1 MVSVVVDH
9 QDSPLLS
16 FDLEP
21 SIGILECGQSLGD
34 LFEGDLELEAGRRG
48 GHGIQDAVQS
58 RYLQAN
64 RAETLPVTLQ
74 RITRAEVFKLNVGGR
89 HVCLTAEAV
98 GYNAPLDARY
108 DGLHVR
114 IFEAQNGGAIEGYLV
129 GERHK
134 CLLDLRE
141 IGVMVQVL
149 SVDVRDHGNS
159 GAQFQK
165 GAVAF
170 VSLGHQKVPFSKPGV
185 AADSIQPPPDDDRGI
200 VARVTEDGRN
210 HRRGG
215 GLPMTS
221 SHCDSV
227 FETHELGQHFRS
239 RDYGDLPLFGFHAF
253 DIVGA
258 HC

>member
-1 MVSVVVDH
+1 MVEGASKLFFQCPGARVAVGLEDYNNAAVGGSARGAERREDLGRVVSVVVDH

-34 LFEGDLELEAGRRG
+34 LCEGDIELERG
-48 GHGIQDAVQS
+48 GRGGDGIQDAVQS

-64 RAETLPVTLQ
+64 RAETLSITPQ

-89 HVCLTAEAV
+89 QVSLAAEAV
-98 GYNAPLDARY
+98 GHNTPLDSGY

-134 CLLDLRE
+134 CRLDLRE

-149 SVDVRDHGNS
+149 SVDVRDHGNG

-165 GAVAF
+165 GPVAL
-170 VSLGHQKVPFSKPGV
+170 VRLCHQKVPFSKPGV

-200 VARVTEDGRN
+200 VAR
-210 HRRGG
+210 
-215 GLPMTS
+215 
-221 SHCDSV
+221 
-227 FETHELGQHFRS
+227 
-239 RDYGDLPLFGFHAF
+239 
-253 DIVGA
+253 
-258 HC
+258 